1 MVYSPAG
8 KEGKT
13 RSTAGQYIST
23 GDGKSLGLR
32 RGTYKKNQES
42 SPCKGIGT
50 VGDLS
55 SDFALAL
62 SAEMLWTALYVSA
75 PVLGFSMLIGL
86 LISMFQVVT
95 QIQETTLTFVPK
107 ILVVGITLL
116 VFGSWM
122 LGMIVSFASTVIG
135 NIPMYF

>member
-1 MVYSPAG
+1 
-8 KEGKT
+8 
-13 RSTAGQYIST
+13 
-23 GDGKSLGLR
+23 
-32 RGTYKKNQES
+32 
-42 SPCKGIGT
+42 
-50 VGDLS
+50 
-55 SDFALAL
+55 
-62 SAEMLWTALYVSA
+62 MLWTALYVSA